1 MQNNK
6 KDWTYI
12 SVFTFTII
20 IIVLSMFYITYFDKF
35 IKIPECV
42 ILKTFGIYCPGCGA
56 TRAVYS
62 LYNGDI
68 LQSIYYNPIII
79 YLIISLIWYLITEGI
94 CKMLKKENRFIIKD
108 IKIYLY
114 VGLGILLL
122 NWIIKLVME
131 FKGIRL

>member
-62 LYNGDI
+62 LYKSNTVPYWLTKEENEALSNNNMNFNVENDI
-68 LQSIYYNPIII
+68 SIIFVVNSCKTGCVFIEFCFVDCYLFLLNCI
-79 YLIISLIWYLITEGI
+79 YLF
-94 CKMLKKENRFIIKD
+94 N
-108 IKIYLY
+108 
-114 VGLGILLL
+114 
-122 NWIIKLVME
+122 
-131 FKGIRL
+131 